1 MSHPMLPGASHDEM
15 AEQLFVRDLKGFVAG
30 AAEEGQR
37 AAAAALDPG
46 EGHNARAEEIF
57 DRLHGLASF
66 RNWAALRR
74 ESQELLWDVVGASV
88 RRQAAELE
96 ARAAP
101 APALG
106 SVTVDPDFV
115 IPSPLPHPDLPSLP
129 GRLLGHAGA
138 VARGHR

>member
-74 ESQELLWDVVGASV
+74 ESQQLLWDVVGASV
-88 RRQAAELE
+88 RRPAAELE
-96 ARAAP
+96 ARAAA

-106 SVTVDPDFV
+106 SVTFDPDFV
-115 IPSPLPHPDLPSLP
+115 LPTPPADPDAHPIP
-129 GRLLGHAGA
+129 GRI
-138 VARGHR
+138 RGDPRRRPP

>member
-88 RRQAAELE
+88 RRQAAELDGRKSVVE
-96 ARAAP
+96 GKRVSGRVD
-101 APALG
+101 LG
-106 SVTVDPDFV
+106 
-115 IPSPLPHPDLPSLP
+115 
-129 GRLLGHAGA
+129 GRGE
-138 VARGHR
+138 VEKKKINT